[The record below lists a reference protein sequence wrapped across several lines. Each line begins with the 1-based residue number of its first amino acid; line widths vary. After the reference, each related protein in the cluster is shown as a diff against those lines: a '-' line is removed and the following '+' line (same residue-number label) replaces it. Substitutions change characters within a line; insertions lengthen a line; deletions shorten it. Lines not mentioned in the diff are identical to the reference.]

1 MLQTLE
7 TTAVRDATHTGR
19 LGKPNGHQNRY
30 LSYTRF
36 VPLLVLLLLTTW
48 TIDGVRVA
56 WQGMETA
63 LRPVATC
70 GTEMHILDG
79 VVCVARGKPLY
90 PPIDGLPLAYHLYNP
105 LTYLPVGLLGRW
117 LNLDMDGLLIAGRC
131 VSLASALGILVL
143 ATSYIQR
150 ATGSAWMAALAAPM
164 LLYFHSAT
172 LTDFFRNRPETAAI
186 LLSLAAWTTAQFRP
200 RGWTVISATAVVAAM
215 ALKPTFVAAPLAIA
229 LQLMCE
235 RRFRALAEFT
245 ATAVAIGLAIVCGSY
260 VFLGEGY
267 FDHAVWAMMS
277 NPMDPVARSLA
288 LYPLLAIFH
297 WGWLLPATL
306 FSIAWLL
313 YRRSELPLLLY
324 LAVCLI
330 VTTVAHGKLGSDVNY
345 HGELAVL
352 MVLTTLTAMGRMHNL
367 ATPLVFVPLAGLL
380 IGAGSAIATYGP
392 AWNQLSLSRSI
403 PHPYVDGS
411 DNLARNASYYV
422 ARYAPY
428 VGRALILDDEIA
440 VRVGEP
446 VVYDWYGL
454 TLLFDSGHVD
464 FRLLEDAVRTGKYAV
479 VVLGPLPSNAWTCR
493 LRDAALASGY
503 RLTRRDSRVEEYTR
517 PSAGTR

>member
-1 MLQTLE
+1 MSRTLQTTAFLD
-7 TTAVRDATHTGR
+7 TTHRPRHRRPTGS
-19 LGKPNGHQNRY
+19 QNRWG
-30 LSYTRF
+30 SYIRF
-36 VPLLVLLLLTTW
+36 VPLLVLVLLTTW
-48 TIDGVRVA
+48 TIDGMRVA
-56 WQGMETA
+56 WQGIDTA

-79 VVCVARGKPLY
+79 AACVAGGRPLY

-105 LTYLPVGLLGRW
+105 LTYLPAGLLGRG
-117 LNLDMDGLLIAGRC
+117 LDLDLDGLLIAGRF
-131 VSLASALGILVL
+131 VSLASALLILVL
-143 ATSYIQR
+143 ATSYVRR
-150 ATGSAWMAALAAPM
+150 ATSSAWMAALAAPM

-186 LLSLAAWTTAQFRP
+186 LLSLTAWTTAQHRP
-200 RGWTVISATAVVAAM
+200 RGWTVLCALAAVAAM
-215 ALKPTFVAAPLAIA
+215 AFKPTFVAAPIAIMV
-229 LQLMCE
+229 QLLCE

-245 ATAVAIGLAIVCGSY
+245 ASAAAAGLAIVCGSY
-260 VFLGEGY
+260 VWLGKGY

-288 LYPLLAIFH
+288 LYPLLAKFH

-306 FSIAWLL
+306 FSVAWLH
-313 YRRSELPLLLY
+313 YRRSDLPLLLY

-330 VTTVAHGKLGSDVNY
+330 VTTLAHGKLGSDVNY

-352 MVLTTLTAMGRMHNL
+352 MVLTTLIAMGRMHAF

-380 IGAGSAIATYGP
+380 IGAGSAIAMYGP
-392 AWNQLSLSRSI
+392 TWNQLSLSRSI
-403 PHPYVDGS
+403 PHPYVDS
-411 DNLARNASYYV
+411 SVDLARDASYYV

-454 TLLFDSGHVD
+454 GLLFDSGHID
-464 FRLLEDAVRTGKYAV
+464 FRLLEEAARSGRYAV
-479 VVLGPLPSNAWTCR
+479 VVFGPVPDNVWTRR
-493 LRDAALASGY
+493 LRDVVQASGY
-503 RLTRRDSRVEEYTR
+503 QLTRRDARVEEYR
-517 PSAGTR
+517 LQSAGQR